1 MLTLGGALACC
12 LFRRHLGGAGRLGG
26 PAQPDQ
32 EEVKTSYD
40 NCLYLQPSYLPGLA
54 YLPHHVDKE
63 SSCNS
68 TPLRA
73 LCSAT
78 QL

>member
-12 LFRRHLGGAGRLGG
+12 LFRRHLGGAAD
-26 PAQPDQ
+26 PARPDQ

-40 NCLYLQPSYLPGLA
+40 NCLYLEPSYLPGLA

-68 TPLRA
+68 TPLRV